1 MKLYR
6 LKLTR
11 TLANGVTGE
20 RTVGYFRTEADCE
33 NAIPEAKNNFNIRE
47 DCGKF
52 SIQERDFETS
62 RDESLVTEV
71 CEGRC
76 SIDAK
81 VLADVLFES
90 MDKQP
95 GNRGRGKIR
104 QNCQR
109 FGYTKLKYAAHG
121 RNKARCK
128 RQYRVQ
134 RSNCGSRRKLP
145 GRYFFH
151 FFLLSFVFLAYASV
165 RMVSNSQYNYTTER
179 ICLQGQQPTYSI
191 Q

>member
-20 RTVGYFRTEADCE
+20 RTVGYFRNEADCE
-33 NAIPEAKNNFNIRE
+33 NAIPEAKNNFNIGE

-90 MDKQP
+90 MDELMHYAIKIAEETEDEKGSFEFAAATFKINEVSKP
-95 GNRGRGKIR
+95 GD
-104 QNCQR
+104 
-109 FGYTKLKYAAHG
+109 FHG
-121 RNKARCK
+121 T
-128 RQYRVQ
+128 
-134 RSNCGSRRKLP
+134 
-145 GRYFFH
+145 
-151 FFLLSFVFLAYASV
+151 VFDSDGAPLAVDS
-165 RMVSNSQYNYTTER
+165 SEN
-179 ICLQGQQPTYSI
+179 
-191 Q
+191 

>member
-20 RTVGYFRTEADCE
+20 RTVGYFRAEADCE
-33 NAIPEAKNNFNIRE
+33 NAIPEAKINFNIRE

-90 MDKQP
+90 MDELM
-95 GNRGRGKIR
+95 RYAIKIAEETEDEKGS
-104 QNCQR
+104 
-109 FGYTKLKYAAHG
+109 FEFAAATFKI
-121 RNKARCK
+121 NE
-128 RQYRVQ
+128 V
-134 RSNCGSRRKLP
+134 
-145 GRYFFH
+145 
-151 FFLLSFVFLAYASV
+151 
-165 RMVSNSQYNYTTER
+165 NSSEK
-179 ICLQGQQPTYSI
+179 
-191 Q
+191 

>member
-20 RTVGYFRTEADCE
+20 RTVGYFRTETDCE
-33 NAIPEAKNNFNIRE
+33 NAIPEAKNNFNIGE

-90 MDKQP
+90 MDELMDYAIKIAEETEDEKGSFEFAAATFKINEVSKPDDFP
-95 GNRGRGKIR
+95 G
-104 QNCQR
+104 
-109 FGYTKLKYAAHG
+109 T
-121 RNKARCK
+121 
-128 RQYRVQ
+128 
-134 RSNCGSRRKLP
+134 
-145 GRYFFH
+145 
-151 FFLLSFVFLAYASV
+151 VFDSDGAPLAV
-165 RMVSNSQYNYTTER
+165 NSSEK
-179 ICLQGQQPTYSI
+179 
-191 Q
+191 

>member
-47 DCGKF
+47 DCDKF

-71 CEGRC
+71 CEG
-76 SIDAK
+76 D
-81 VLADVLFES
+81 
-90 MDKQP
+90 
-95 GNRGRGKIR
+95 
-104 QNCQR
+104 
-109 FGYTKLKYAAHG
+109 
-121 RNKARCK
+121 
-128 RQYRVQ
+128 
-134 RSNCGSRRKLP
+134 RK
-145 GRYFFH
+145 
-151 FFLLSFVFLAYASV
+151 SV
-165 RMVSNSQYNYTTER
+165 V
-179 ICLQGQQPTYSI
+179 
-191 Q
+191 

>member
-62 RDESLVTEV
+62 GLLTSLTLKHPATKALLPKFAKADAALMQ
-71 CEGRC
+71 RC
-76 SIDAK
+76 SQ
-81 VLADVLFES
+81 
-90 MDKQP
+90 M
-95 GNRGRGKIR
+95 
-104 QNCQR
+104 
-109 FGYTKLKYAAHG
+109 
-121 RNKARCK
+121 
-128 RQYRVQ
+128 
-134 RSNCGSRRKLP
+134 
-145 GRYFFH
+145 
-151 FFLLSFVFLAYASV
+151 FFLKAWTS
-165 RMVSNSQYNYTTER
+165 
-179 ICLQGQQPTYSI
+179 
-191 Q
+191 

>member
-33 NAIPEAKNNFNIRE
+33 NAIPEAKNNFNIGE

-90 MDKQP
+90 MDELMHYAIKIAEETEDEKGSFEFAAATFKINKVSKPDDFP
-95 GNRGRGKIR
+95 G
-104 QNCQR
+104 
-109 FGYTKLKYAAHG
+109 T
-121 RNKARCK
+121 
-128 RQYRVQ
+128 
-134 RSNCGSRRKLP
+134 
-145 GRYFFH
+145 
-151 FFLLSFVFLAYASV
+151 VFDSDGAPLA
-165 RMVSNSQYNYTTER
+165 VSSSEK
-179 ICLQGQQPTYSI
+179 
-191 Q
+191 

>member
-33 NAIPEAKNNFNIRE
+33 NAIPEAKINFNIRE

-62 RDESLVTEV
+62 RDESLVAEV

-76 SIDAK
+76 S
-81 VLADVLFES
+81 
-90 MDKQP
+90 
-95 GNRGRGKIR
+95 
-104 QNCQR
+104 
-109 FGYTKLKYAAHG
+109 
-121 RNKARCK
+121 
-128 RQYRVQ
+128 
-134 RSNCGSRRKLP
+134 
-145 GRYFFH
+145 
-151 FFLLSFVFLAYASV
+151 
-165 RMVSNSQYNYTTER
+165 
-179 ICLQGQQPTYSI
+179 
-191 Q
+191 

>member
-33 NAIPEAKNNFNIRE
+33 NAIPEAKTNCNIGE

-90 MDKQP
+90 MDELMHYAIKIAEETEDEKGSFEFAAATFKINEVCKPDDFP
-95 GNRGRGKIR
+95 G
-104 QNCQR
+104 
-109 FGYTKLKYAAHG
+109 T
-121 RNKARCK
+121 
-128 RQYRVQ
+128 
-134 RSNCGSRRKLP
+134 
-145 GRYFFH
+145 
-151 FFLLSFVFLAYASV
+151 VFDSDGAPLAV
-165 RMVSNSQYNYTTER
+165 NSSEK
-179 ICLQGQQPTYSI
+179 
-191 Q
+191 